1 MKTTKYSWKKLKW
14 GDLATLEYGKGLRG
28 YQNTE
33 ETYPVYGTN
42 GQIGWHKEP
51 LCHKHGI
58 IIGRKGA
65 YRGIH
70 YSSKP
75 FFVIDT
81 AFYLNPITDSFDV
94 KWAYYQLLDFDIN
107 SLDSGSAIPST
118 SRDAFYQIRVNLP
131 PLSTQHKIASILSA
145 YDELIEN
152 NTRRIKILEEMAQ
165 SLYKEWFVNF
175 RFPGHEKVK
184 MVDSDLGKIPE
195 GWKLKKL
202 MGIID
207 YYIGGG
213 WGNENIDDKFSK
225 GAYVIRGTNIPN
237 VSLGNLTSCPYRF
250 HTLTNFEPRKIKSMD
265 IVFEVSGGSKGQPVG
280 RSVLIVD
287 ELLKQFDADVI
298 CASFCKLIRPNI
310 NIISPFFLAHLL
322 KFIYDNGEII
332 KYQTQSTGISNF
344 KFEFFLDD
352 VKVAIPNNEL
362 MQSFD
367 NIMRLFYKQIHKL
380 GHQNTVL
387 RRTRDLLLPKLIS
400 GEIDV

>member
-33 ETYPVYGTN
+33 GTYPVYGTN

-131 PLSTQHKIASILSA
+131 PLSTQRKIASILSA
-145 YDELIEN
+145 YDDLIEN
-152 NTRRIKILEEMAQ
+152 NTRRIQILEEMAQ
-165 SLYKEWFVNF
+165 AIYKEWFVNF

-184 MVDSDLGKIPE
+184 IVESDLGLIPE
-195 GWKLKKL
+195 GWEINPFLEIAEFVNGFAFKPHH
-202 MGIID
+202 
-207 YYIGGG
+207 
-213 WGNENIDDKFSK
+213 WGNSGKPIVKIAELKSGITEKTPFYSGHDIPTKFHVKNGDVLFSWSADLDVYIWSHGEACLNQHIFNVLPKRGYTKLFLFYSLKNRMQEFRSK
-225 GAYVIRGTNIPN
+225 
-237 VSLGNLTSCPYRF
+237 SLGTTMRHIKRSALAQVKFVVPSTELRDLFESYAQPMIQEILNLTSK
-250 HTLTNFEPRKIKSMD
+250 N
-265 IVFEVSGGSKGQPVG
+265 
-280 RSVLIVD
+280 
-287 ELLKQFDADVI
+287 
-298 CASFCKLIRPNI
+298 NI
-310 NIISPFFLAHLL
+310 
-322 KFIYDNGEII
+322 
-332 KYQTQSTGISNF
+332 
-344 KFEFFLDD
+344 
-352 VKVAIPNNEL
+352 
-362 MQSFD
+362 
-367 NIMRLFYKQIHKL
+367 
-380 GHQNTVL
+380 L
-387 RRTRDLLLPKLIS
+387 RRTRDLILPKLIS
-400 GEIDV
+400 GEIDVE

>member
-33 ETYPVYGTN
+33 GTYPVYGTN

-70 YSSKP
+70 YSNKP

-131 PLSTQHKIASILSA
+131 PLSTQRKIASILSA
-145 YDELIEN
+145 YDDLIEK

-165 SLYKEWFVNF
+165 AIYKEWFVNF

-184 MVDSDLGKIPE
+184 MVESELGLIPK
-195 GWKLKKL
+195 GWEVKKL
-202 MGIID
+202 
-207 YYIGGG
+207 
-213 WGNENIDDKFSK
+213 
-225 GAYVIRGTNIPN
+225 
-237 VSLGNLTSCPYRF
+237 
-250 HTLTNFEPRKIKSMD
+250 
-265 IVFEVSGGSKGQPVG
+265 
-280 RSVLIVD
+280 
-287 ELLKQFDADVI
+287 
-298 CASFCKLIRPNI
+298 
-310 NIISPFFLAHLL
+310 
-322 KFIYDNGEII
+322 GEII
-332 KYQTQSTGISNF
+332 EIQKGKKANNIFDLPKNN
-344 KFEFFLDD
+344 
-352 VKVAIPNNEL
+352 AIPYLLIDGLKNRSFLYTDDAKQVVANKNDIIMVMDGASSGQVFIGSYGFVGSTLATFRVKRDVILSQYLLFHFLRDNYKAISDNNVGSAIPHANKEFITS
-362 MQSFD
+362 MKIIIPSSKINETFD
-367 NIMRLFYKQIHKL
+367 VFARHIFNQIDTL
-380 GHQNTVL
+380 GQKNTVL
-387 RRTRDLLLPKLIS
+387 RHTRDLLLPKLIS
-400 GEIDV
+400 GEIDVEKLNMEDSINEEGVQRN